1 METLKPANIVSDIFK
16 CKLDCLRVV
25 RSICRDWT
33 HVLWH
38 LQGDQAHLDDGT
50 LATGN
55 ALDASTG
62 AQRTAKT
69 RITRS
74 DGSTVI
80 GHMEVGVMFTTHP
93 SPSPPLCAP
102 VLGVTRLLLHQQ
114 CHTSVYAVCTCCCSW
129 QQYAMLLLSGE
140 RVQRVSSRT
149 CECGMMMIPQRAL
162 FMYTLYMDR
171 KSCLTPLPAPA
182 AAPSAPQ
189 KSTSNQERSDVRS
202 SACSSKPPPFRMSAL
217 PPFAGATQLG

>member
-1 METLKPANIVSDIFK
+1 MCCGTCRGTRHTWMMAPSPQAMHWMHQLVPSALLRLVS
-16 CKLDCLRVV
+16 RA
-25 RSICRDWT
+25 R
-33 HVLWH
+33 
-38 LQGDQAHLDDGT
+38 
-50 LATGN
+50 
-55 ALDASTG
+55 
-62 AQRTAKT
+62 
-69 RITRS
+69 
-74 DGSTVI
+74 
-80 GHMEVGVMFTTHP
+80 MEVLSLDTWRWVLCLPPTLP
-93 SPSPPLCAP
+93 PPPPPLCAP

-114 CHTSVYAVCTCCCSW
+114 CHTPVYAVCTCCCSW

-202 SACSSKPPPFRMSAL
+202 SACSSKPPPFRMSDFFKSIENL
-217 PPFAGATQLG
+217 FSFSQYRVSFIPYPS